1 MNDSF
6 FFHCTNFSLVCCLWD
21 MSENGE
27 FRVNAQLL
35 VFYKIAFRASVQLDV
50 IQSLLRLTILYNTT
64 LDHKKEWKVGIYK
77 SKVGSVSAAATRYR
91 GYIKMDTRDPA
102 HTKLTV

>member
-1 MNDSF
+1 MIHF

-35 VFYKIAFRASVQLDV
+35 VFYKIAFRASVQLD
-50 IQSLLRLTILYNTT
+50 SDL
-64 LDHKKEWKVGIYK
+64 EF
-77 SKVGSVSAAATRYR
+77 A
-91 GYIKMDTRDPA
+91 
-102 HTKLTV
+102 